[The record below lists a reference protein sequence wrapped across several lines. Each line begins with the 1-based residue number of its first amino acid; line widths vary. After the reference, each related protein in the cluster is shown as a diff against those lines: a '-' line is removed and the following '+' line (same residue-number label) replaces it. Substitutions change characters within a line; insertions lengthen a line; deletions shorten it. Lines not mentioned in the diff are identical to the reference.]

1 VSVLRA
7 TLVAVSLIYV
17 VLWVLAFNGATSL
30 IGPLA
35 VPLVLAVI
43 VALGVAL
50 QRYVGLTPRKQH
62 FNEPED
68 DPPA

>member
-1 VSVLRA
+1 MTFLRA
-7 TLVAVSLIYV
+7 TIVGV
-17 VLWVLAFNGATSL
+17 VLLYVLLWILAFNGATSL

-35 VPLVLAVI
+35 VPLVLGVI

-50 QRYVGLTPRKQH
+50 QRYVGIEPRKRH

-68 DPPA
+68 DRKP